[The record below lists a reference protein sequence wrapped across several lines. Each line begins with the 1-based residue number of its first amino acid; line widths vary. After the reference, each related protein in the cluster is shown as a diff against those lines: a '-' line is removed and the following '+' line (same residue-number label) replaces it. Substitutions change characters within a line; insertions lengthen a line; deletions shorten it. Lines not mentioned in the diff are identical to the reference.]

1 MIYLNM
7 KVALYSR
14 VSTREQTTENQRLIL
29 IDHAQK
35 QGWDFDFFEEQES
48 SRKTR
53 PIKNRI
59 LDMIRNKEIDAVC
72 VLKLD
77 RWARSVQELT
87 DNVAE
92 MQKRD
97 ISFISL
103 RDNID
108 LSSPNGKLQF
118 HIMSAFAEFER
129 DLISERTKDG
139 QARAVAQGKKLGRP
153 KGSPDKKPRQKSGY
167 WLRYFNQNDKVRNR
181 KNQENY
187 KERQNSLP

>member
-1 MIYLNM
+1 M

-14 VSTREQTTENQRLIL
+14 VSTREQTTENQKLIL

-53 PIKNRI
+53 PVKNSI

-108 LSSPNGKLQF
+108 LSSPTGKLQF

-153 KGSPDKKPRQKSGY
+153 KGSKDKKQRQKSGY
-167 WLRYFNQNDKVRNR
+167 WLRHFNKEEHVRNR

-187 KERQNSLP
+187 KLRNEIQ